1 MQKRIFEYKKR
12 LEKIEEL
19 IDEMLQRSKDG
30 TIIIVEGKRDII
42 ALRKLGIRGRV
53 EAAAQ
58 KTQLELSER
67 IANDGNDVII
77 LTDWDRRGDILSLK
91 LTTYLRDLG
100 TEPDLRIRER
110 LRSLVKKEIK
120 DVESLYT
127 HVVKLR
133 NITGDTGKSHPAYH
147 YEL

>member
-1 MQKRIFEYKKR
+1 MQKRILEYKKR

-19 IDEMLQRSKDG
+19 IDEMLQQSKDG
-30 TIIIVEGKRDII
+30 TIIIVEGKRDIV

-53 EAAAQ
+53 EAVAQ
-58 KTQLELSER
+58 KTQLDLSER
-67 IANDGNDVII
+67 IANDGNDVIM

-100 TEPDLRIRER
+100 TEPNLRIRER
-110 LRSLVKKEIK
+110 LKSLVKKEIK

-133 NITGDTGKSHPAYH
+133 NITDDTGKNHPAH
-147 YEL
+147 RYEL

>member
-1 MQKRIFEYKKR
+1 MQKRILEYKKR

-19 IDEMLQRSKDG
+19 IDELLQQSKAG
-30 TIIIVEGKRDII
+30 TIIIVEGKRDIV
-42 ALRKLGIRGRV
+42 ALRKLGIRGHV

-58 KTQLELSER
+58 KKLLEFSER
-67 IANDGNDVII
+67 IANDGKDIII

-100 TEPDLRIRER
+100 NDPDLLIRER

-120 DVESLYT
+120 DVESLFTY
-127 HVVKLR
+127 VVKLR
-133 NITGDTGKSHPAYH
+133 NITGYTEKSHPAHNY
-147 YEL
+147 

>member
-1 MQKRIFEYKKR
+1 M
-12 LEKIEEL
+12 
-19 IDEMLQRSKDG
+19 
-30 TIIIVEGKRDII
+30 
-42 ALRKLGIRGRV
+42 

-67 IANDGNDVII
+67 IANDGNDVIM

-110 LRSLVKKEIK
+110 LKSLVKKEIK

-133 NITGDTGKSHPAYH
+133 NITGDTAKNHPAH
-147 YEL
+147 RYEL